1 MKNII
6 KKIFPN
12 KLWTW
17 LVHIINLYI
26 TRFHTK
32 SYAIQGEDLI
42 LRELFEYAKS
52 GFYVDVGAHH
62 PFRFSNTYLF
72 YKVGWRG
79 LNIDAMPGSMKLFNR
94 FRPRDINIECG
105 VASNGG
111 RGSMIYYSFN
121 EPALNGFSTILK
133 TKYDNHPLYHLID
146 EIPVPVRSLESI
158 LDEYLPQK
166 THIDFLS
173 VDVEGFDLE
182 VLKSNNW
189 DKYRPKVV
197 VVECWNSDLEN
208 IYHTETYSFLSSQN
222 YKLFAKTINTLFFKE
237 K

>member
-6 KKIFPN
+6 KKILPN
-12 KLWTW
+12 KLQAW
-17 LVHIINLYI
+17 LIHIRNLYI
-26 TRFHTK
+26 THFHTK

-79 LNIDAMPGSMKLFNR
+79 LNIDAMPNSMKLFNR

-105 VASNGG
+105 VAFNGG
-111 RGSMIYYSFN
+111 GSMIYYSFN
-121 EPALNGFSTILK
+121 EPALNGFSPILK
-133 TKYDNHPLYHLID
+133 TKYDNHPLYRLID
-146 EIPVPVRSLESI
+146 EISVPVRSLESI
-158 LDEYLPQK
+158 LDEYLPQE

-173 VDVEGFDLE
+173 VDVEGLDLE

-197 VVECWNSDLEN
+197 VVECWDSDLEN

>member
-6 KKIFPN
+6 KKILPN

-111 RGSMIYYSFN
+111 GGSMIYYSFN

-133 TKYDNHPLYHLID
+133 TKYDHHPLYHLID
-146 EIPVPVRSLESI
+146 EISVPVRSLESI
-158 LDEYLPQK
+158 LDEYLPQE

-173 VDVEGFDLE
+173 VDVEGLDLE

-197 VVECWNSDLEN
+197 VVECWDSDLEN
-208 IYHTETYSFLSSQN
+208 IKHTDIYAFLTAHN
-222 YKLFAKTINTLFFKE
+222 YKLFAKTIYTLFFRSE
-237 K
+237 

>member
-1 MKNII
+1 
-6 KKIFPN
+6 
-12 KLWTW
+12 
-17 LVHIINLYI
+17 
-26 TRFHTK
+26 
-32 SYAIQGEDLI
+32 
-42 LRELFEYAKS
+42 
-52 GFYVDVGAHH
+52 
-62 PFRFSNTYLF
+62 
-72 YKVGWRG
+72 
-79 LNIDAMPGSMKLFNR
+79 
-94 FRPRDINIECG
+94 
-105 VASNGG
+105 
-111 RGSMIYYSFN
+111 MIYYSFN

-173 VDVEGFDLE
+173 VDVEGLDLE